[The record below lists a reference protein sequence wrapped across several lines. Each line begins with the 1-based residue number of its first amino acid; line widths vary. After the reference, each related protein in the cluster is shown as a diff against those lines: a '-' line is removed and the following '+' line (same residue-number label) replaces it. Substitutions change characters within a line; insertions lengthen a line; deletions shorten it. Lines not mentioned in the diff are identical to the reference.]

1 MAAPAAGSKQ
11 SDLIMAFV
19 KAAKDAQAPENAAIA
34 GQLARI
40 ETGIEALEARFA
52 VMESML
58 GPSAQTTATKRAVV
72 VETAST
78 AAAPLPKGKKA
89 AAAVMAA
96 KAVPADKKAK
106 PANARLYFRDRFLNS
121 EEIRAQFDNEAVRK
135 EMLDAATAKG
145 KPIKHAATS
154 DEFISALASY
164 LWDSKKVTDKQKS
177 SYKMELEAL
186 DLEVAHS
193 NMPAQLDEDASSA

>member
-40 ETGIEALEARFA
+40 ETAIEALEARFA

-58 GPSAQTTATKRAVV
+58 GPNAQTAATKRAVV
-72 VETAST
+72 VETAS
-78 AAAPLPKGKKA
+78 AAPLPKGKKA
-89 AAAVMAA
+89 AAAVTAA

-106 PANARLYFRDRFLNS
+106 PANARLYFRDRFSNS

-193 NMPAQLDEDASSA
+193 NMPAQLDEDAGSA